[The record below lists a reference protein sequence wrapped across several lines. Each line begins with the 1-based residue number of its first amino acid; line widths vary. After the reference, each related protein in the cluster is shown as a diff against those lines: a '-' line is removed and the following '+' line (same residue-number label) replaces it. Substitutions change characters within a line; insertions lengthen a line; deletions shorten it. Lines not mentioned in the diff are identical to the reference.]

1 MVYFYQTKLGV
12 FLDFLIKIL
21 RGCVSRFECCKH
33 FFLSI
38 STSLGCFFFPRFS
51 FLSASNTNTGQH
63 SSLTFMAGQGVL
75 ALLGKRS
82 NLKLICYFA
91 WKNLKNIFGIDSFHI
106 VNRNISSAS
115 VLLNLRNVTK
125 LMFLQLLCSQPDIMR
140 NGCDSSILKLKEC

>member
-1 MVYFYQTKLGV
+1 
-12 FLDFLIKIL
+12 
-21 RGCVSRFECCKH
+21 
-33 FFLSI
+33 
-38 STSLGCFFFPRFS
+38 
-51 FLSASNTNTGQH
+51 
-63 SSLTFMAGQGVL
+63 MAGQGVL
-75 ALLGKRS
+75 ALLGKHS

-140 NGCDSSILKLKEC
+140 NGCDSSILKLKEW